1 MWWGPDSASYL
12 SSSVNE
18 NSRFDNSLRENLSIA
33 HINIQSLFPKLDIL
47 SIELQ
52 PCNTVVKTETWLSRN
67 NSDNDILIP
76 NFDPHYRKDRNDRVG
91 GGVAIYIECGI
102 SLHKR
107 LNIIDNIV
115 EGLCIEI
122 KIRNHKFLLRG
133 IYSPPNSGNE
143 YWDAIEHTLENLN
156 NSITKDLIILGDF
169 TCNMLNNNINN
180 KMRNLMTAYN
190 LTQIIEEPTH
200 YTEKSASL
208 IDIALL
214 SNPENVVFSDVIS
227 PFIPNLIRLHARL
240 WLL

>member
-1 MWWGPDSASYL
+1 M
-12 SSSVNE
+12 
-18 NSRFDNSLRENLSIA
+18 
-33 HINIQSLFPKLDIL
+33 
-47 SIELQ
+47 
-52 PCNTVVKTETWLSRN
+52 
-67 NSDNDILIP
+67 
-76 NFDPHYRKDRNDRVG
+76 G

-115 EGLCIEI
+115 EGLYIEI

-169 TCNMLNNNINN
+169 KCNMLNNNINN
-180 KMRNLMTAYN
+180 KIRNLMTAYN

-200 YTEKSASL
+200 YTEKSVSL
-208 IDIALL
+208 TDIALL
-214 SNPENVVFSDVIS
+214 SNQENVVFSDVIS